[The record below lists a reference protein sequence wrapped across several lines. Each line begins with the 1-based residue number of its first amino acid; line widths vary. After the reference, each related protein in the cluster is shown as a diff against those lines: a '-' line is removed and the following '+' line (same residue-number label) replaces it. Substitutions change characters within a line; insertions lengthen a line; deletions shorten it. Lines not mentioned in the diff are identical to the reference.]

1 MFYFFLKIFFLCFF
15 LTSLFFSNRIC
26 LKSQKDDNTESHIFE
41 LGLIFNLVGFQFVYK
56 EVYKFFRIRVGR
68 FSIFSKKLISKKTKH
83 KNEEPAG
90 SEPGNNSIAAKI
102 RNFSRWGDLQFKQL
116 QKPLV
121 GMLSNFR
128 NPKINGHIRIG
139 FENPM
144 ATGLLMSGYS
154 MVHGIWPEFKKNLLL
169 EPVFTQSGMNWR
181 ITFSADFRLAVLI
194 WRGILVW
201 NVVRKVK

>member
-1 MFYFFLKIFFLCFF
+1 MFYFFLTIFFLCFF
-15 LTSLFFSNRIC
+15 LISLFFINRIC

-41 LGLIFNLVGFQFVYK
+41 LGLIFNLVGFQFGYK
-56 EVYKFFRIRVGR
+56 EVYKYFRIRVGR

-90 SEPGNNSIAAKI
+90 PEPGNNSIAAKI

-121 GMLSNFR
+121 GILSNFR
-128 NPKINGHIRIG
+128 NPKISGHIRIG

-154 MVHGIWPEFKKNLLL
+154 MIHGIWPEFQKNLLL
-169 EPVFTQSGMNWR
+169 KPVFTQSGMNWR
-181 ITFSADFRLAVLI
+181 ITFSADFMLAVLI
-194 WRGILVW
+194 WRGILIW